1 MNILDRIVGIY
12 KKIVNKICDVFEV
25 LAITALA
32 VMFVSVMIQITGRY
46 FFRNTPGWTE
56 EFSRQLM
63 VVFCFI
69 GLAIGVRNKS
79 HIAIGFFVGKMPR
92 TPQWIIE
99 TSGKILIALMGIMMS
114 MQMGPFFTVLRYN
127 RLPGTGMPVGWTFVI
142 PTLVGILVALVA
154 LYQIYDHFKY
164 GTDEEQKQK
173 LLDEAATKGV

>member
-1 MNILDRIVGIY
+1 
-12 KKIVNKICDVFEV
+12 
-25 LAITALA
+25 
-32 VMFVSVMIQITGRY
+32 
-46 FFRNTPGWTE
+46 
-56 EFSRQLM
+56 
-63 VVFCFI
+63 
-69 GLAIGVRNKS
+69 
-79 HIAIGFFVGKMPR
+79 
-92 TPQWIIE
+92 
-99 TSGKILIALMGIMMS
+99 MMS